1 MNNNS
6 TPEIIVSACLA
17 GLNCRFD
24 CRSKERSE
32 VVALVQAG
40 KAIPVCPEQM
50 GGLSTPR
57 DPSEQIDG
65 RIKTNKNMDVTDSYM
80 LGAQE
85 ALKLAKLFGIKK
97 AILKSRSPMCG
108 VHQVYDGTF
117 SGKLIEGKGILSK
130 LLHEEGFELR
140 EID

>member
-1 MNNNS
+1 MNKKPS
-6 TPEIIVSACLA
+6 PEIIVSACLA

-24 CRSKERSE
+24 CRSQERSE

-65 RIKTNKNMDVTDSYM
+65 RIKTNKNRDVTDSYK

-85 ALKLAKLFGIKK
+85 ALKVAKLFGIKK

-117 SGKLIEGKGILSK
+117 SGKLVEGRGVLSE
-130 LLHEEGFELR
+130 LLHQEGFELK

>member
-1 MNNNS
+1 MNNN
-6 TPEIIVSACLA
+6 TLPEVIVSACLA

-24 CRSKERSE
+24 CRSQERSE

-40 KAIPVCPEQM
+40 KAIPICPEQM

-57 DPSEQIDG
+57 DPSEQING
-65 RIKTNKNMDVTDSYM
+65 RIKTNKNIDVTDSYK

-85 ALKLAKLFGIKK
+85 ALKVANLFGIKK
-97 AILKSRSPMCG
+97 AILKSKSPMCG
-108 VHQVYDGTF
+108 VHHIYDGTF
-117 SGKLIEGKGILSK
+117 SGKLIKGKGILSE
-130 LLHEEGFELR
+130 LLHDEGFELE